1 MSVRLK
7 LLVIVTFVALVPLG
21 FLAYT
26 TLGLHQ
32 SALRR
37 KISEVHVRS
46 AKYGAALVET
56 HLERAVLSL
65 RPTIESSIEWA
76 RLNAS
81 EREGALWLLHGQ
93 LPSIAATALLDGSG
107 AVLSAAVPAPAE
119 AREEVSALLPLLAA
133 GLDRRVVLER
143 GFGRGSPLRVA
154 GDGRLLLPVG
164 FRVSLEGGSSVLL
177 IAVDLAQ
184 ACNELLREKLERAQV
199 MLTEGSRRTLCADP
213 ALSSDAPLDP
223 GLVEQLSNGE
233 RRSLRY
239 VRPDGTEMLA
249 SAATTPWGFRVIV
262 AQPLH
267 VAFAASARMRL
278 ESLLWLAIGA
288 VSAVGAGLLL
298 ARGITRPLLRLSR
311 GAELVAQG
319 QFGVRLAVEGGDEL
333 AGVTASFNRMCG
345 EIEARDREI
354 RGWNEELRARVDQ
367 KTSELKSAQDALL
380 ESRKLAAV
388 SALAAGV
395 AHEINNPLTG
405 VIGLTQILLSR
416 SKKRAG
422 AEAEAELLKSVE
434 REALRVRDIV
444 GKMLLLSEAR
454 QASGFTELRPSDW
467 LHDALSER
475 RSALS
480 AAGIEVE
487 ERITPNLPS
496 VLGNHAQLLHVLC
509 ELIDNAEK
517 AMRGKPG
524 KLLLALDALDSELVR
539 LRVIDTGRGIAKEH
553 LEQVFEP
560 FFTTKDDWQ
569 GQGLGLAVAYRI
581 IEAHSGSIKLD
592 SKPSEGTTVTVLLP
606 VKRGGAHLV

>member
-46 AKYGAALVET
+46 AKYGAALVEAN
-56 HLERAVLSL
+56 LERAVLSL

-93 LPSIAATALLDGSG
+93 LPSIAVTALLSSSRTVLATTAGASADGQTE
-107 AVLSAAVPAPAE
+107 SAAV
-119 AREEVSALLPLLAA
+119 LPLLAA
-133 GLDRRVVLER
+133 SLDAQQVLER
-143 GFGRGSPLRVA
+143 GIARGSPLRA
-154 GDGRLLLPVG
+154 PGDKRLLLPVG
-164 FRVSLEGGSSVLL
+164 FRVAGAEGPCVLL
-177 IAVDLAQ
+177 IGLDPGQ
-184 ACNELLREKLERAQV
+184 ACSERLRDKLEHAQV
-199 MLTEGSRRTLCADP
+199 LLTEGSQRTLCAYPQGQQDE
-213 ALSSDAPLDP
+213 PLDRE
-223 GLVEQLSNGE
+223 LAEQLSFGE
-233 RRSLRY
+233 RASLRY
-239 VRPDGTEMLA
+239 VRADGTEMLA

-262 AQPLH
+262 AQPMQE
-267 VAFAASARMRL
+267 AFAASARRRP
-278 ESLLWLAIGA
+278 ESLLSLAIGA
-288 VSAVGAGLLL
+288 VSAVGAGLLPGS
-298 ARGITRPLLRLSR
+298 GITRPLLRLSR

-319 QFGVRLAVEGGDEL
+319 QFGVRLEVDGRDEL
-333 AGVTASFNRMCG
+333 SGVTASFNHMCG
-345 EIEARDREI
+345 EIEAREREI
-354 RGWNEELRARVDQ
+354 RGWNEELRARVEQ

-380 ESRKLAAV
+380 ESRKLAAM

-416 SKKRAG
+416 SKKRANVDG
-422 AEAEAELLKSVE
+422 DAELLKSVE

-444 GKMLLLSEAR
+444 SKMLLLSEAR
-454 QASGFTELRPSDW
+454 QASGFSEVRPSDW
-467 LHDALSER
+467 LQDGLGER
-475 RSALS
+475 KSALT
-480 AAGIEVE
+480 AANIEVRE
-487 ERITPNLPS
+487 QIAPNLPS
-496 VLGNHAQLLHVLC
+496 VVGNHAQLVHVLC

-517 AMRGKPG
+517 AMRGRPG
-524 KLLLALDALDSELVR
+524 TLVLALDALDAGVVR
-539 LRVIDTGRGIAKEH
+539 LRVTDSGRGIAKEH

-581 IEAHSGSIKLD
+581 VEAHSGSIKLE
-592 SKPSEGTTVTVLLP
+592 SKVGEGTSVTVLLP
-606 VKRGGAHLV
+606 AKRGGAHLA